1 MSRGPV
7 ALTANDL
14 LTGDVIWADG
24 AGGWTRA
31 FARAAIFPGVD
42 AAAAALAEAEALSG
56 QVVGPYLVEVEPG
69 SPPRPK
75 ALREA
80 IRAQGPTTFPA
91 SASAEVR

>member
-7 ALTANDL
+7 VLTANDL
-14 LTGDVIWADG
+14 LTGEVVWADV

-31 FARAAIFPGVD
+31 LAQAAIFPGVE
-42 AAAAALAEAEALSG
+42 AAAAALAEAEARSG
-56 QVVGPYLVEVEPG
+56 QVVGPYLVDVEPG
-69 SPPRPK
+69 SPPRPS